1 MRPEKLASKLALDLR
16 SNAPGKLSDSGAVP
30 QLELWLRI
38 TNHSAFPVVLD
49 RVDLEAWFGQPFAR
63 AAVIERIEIAP
74 HSDVAGP
81 KVVIFLAETQLACL
95 RQAMRVPSSKPE
107 LTLQVTAYFISKLGW
122 TTVQATIRRQDFPV
136 SLRS

>member
-1 MRPEKLASKLALDLR
+1 MKPEKLASKLVLDLR

-49 RVDLEAWFGQPFAR
+49 RVDLEVWLDQPFAR
-63 AAVIERIEIAP
+63 AAVIERNEIAR
-74 HSDVAGP
+74 HSDVEGLR
-81 KVVIFLAETQLACL
+81 VVIYLSETQLAHL
-95 RQAMRVPSSKPE
+95 RQAMRVPSWKSE

-122 TTVQATIRRQDFPV
+122 TTVNATIRRQDFPV
-136 SLRS
+136 TLRT